1 MTAMT
6 SRERVLT
13 TFDHREPD
21 RVPMWH
27 GLSSLFVAKANAVLA
42 LADEECLRV
51 RLGDDFRRVFARYDV
66 PNDPLPEGV
75 MSRTIFGVDRL
86 GYEYGQPASHPLA
99 DATVKDVHAYAWPN
113 PSCVDVSG
121 IRRTAMA
128 WCDTYAILGGDW
140 SPFWHDA
147 IDLLGME
154 NLYIKMYEE
163 PELVDAL
170 MEHMVDFYVES
181 SRRIFEEAG
190 DLIDIFFI
198 GNDLG
203 SQTGPLLG
211 PDLFA
216 RFVLP
221 HLQRLIDLGHDYHLK
236 VQMHCCGGFEPL
248 IEMLIGA
255 GLDALHAI
263 QPSCHGMELKVLKA
277 AYGDRMVLNGAI
289 DSHHVLID
297 GTPESVREDTRK
309 VLEIMMPGGGYIAGA
324 SHDWVLEETPVENIV
339 AMADA
344 VMEFGKYS
352 EANHGHVRHNG

>member
-1 MTAMT
+1 
-6 SRERVLT
+6 
-13 TFDHREPD
+13 
-21 RVPMWH
+21 MWH
-27 GLSSLFVAKANAVLA
+27 GLSDHFIAKANPELGTR
-42 LADEECLRV
+42 DEEALRQ
-51 RLGDDFRRVFARYDV
+51 RLGDDFRRVFAKYGV
-66 PNDPLPEGV
+66 PDEALPEGV
-75 MSRTIFGVDRL
+75 VSRTIFGVDRL

-99 DATVKDVHAYAWPN
+99 EGTIKDVHDYPWPD
-113 PSCVDVSG
+113 PACVDVSG
-121 IRRTAMA
+121 IRAAATA
-128 WCDTYAILGGDW
+128 WHTEFAILGGDW

-154 NLYIKMYEE
+154 NLYIKMYED
-163 PELVDAL
+163 PPLVDAL
-170 MEHMVDFYVES
+170 MQHMVDFYAAS

-211 PDLFA
+211 PDLFE

-221 HLQRLIDLGHDYHLK
+221 HLRRLIDLGHDYRLK

-248 IEMLIGA
+248 IPMLIDA
-255 GLDALHAI
+255 GLDALQAV
-263 QPSCHGMELKVLKA
+263 QPSCHGMDLRALKTT
-277 AYGDRMVLNGAI
+277 YGDRMVFNGGI
-289 DSHHVLID
+289 DSHHVLIE

-309 VLEIMMPGGGYIAGA
+309 VLDIMRPGGGYVAGA

-344 VMEFGKYS
+344 VMDFGRY
-352 EANHGHVRHNG
+352 